1 MRLSKLEHKYRVKF
15 IQEHNL
21 NKNEQSIFEKAKM
34 SSGRTYKD
42 IYKSYRKGEV
52 SPFMLTICGGRISKA
67 TRQVGLSATE
77 VTEMILKLN
86 QIPEMVVNLHQ
97 AIRKVDYTLEI

>member
-1 MRLSKLEHKYRVKF
+1 MQLSKSEHKYRVKF

-21 NKNEQSIFEKAKM
+21 DKKEQSIFEKAKM

-42 IYKSYRKGEV
+42 LYKSYRKGEV

-67 TRQVGLSATE
+67 TRQVGLSAIQA
-77 VTEMILKLN
+77 TEMMLQLY
-86 QIPEMVVNLHQ
+86 Q
-97 AIRKVDYTLEI
+97 AIEI